1 MWLDHIFIGI
11 YNQWQSCYICCYHY
25 YYMHI
30 IWKSWSFFQ
39 YKLFLFSRN
48 CFDVVL
54 SRVLFSLSCKHL
66 TCIWNLSHKLDVS
79 CRMMY
84 HCLNVVGLW
93 NIQFGN
99 VLRIFPALEHNTTL
113 LHIVLCGREITW
125 KDAQYIAELNVSRGL
140 PPIDIVLH
148 KEDKPLDSGLPHV
161 DHIVTIH
168 EQKPPPVM
176 LGHCKPFTIPIH
188 VLRSVAQDSENRT
201 LDRTTSKQLREKRK
215 SLYWKNDHDFQ
226 MICM

>member
-1 MWLDHIFIGI
+1 MLQVNKSLTHLD
-11 YNQWQSCYICCYHY
+11 
-25 YYMHI
+25 
-30 IWKSWSFFQ
+30 
-39 YKLFLFSRN
+39 
-48 CFDVVL
+48 
-54 SRVLFSLSCKHL
+54 LSCKD
-66 TCIWNLSHKLDVS
+66 TVPPNQIVSH
-79 CRMMY
+79 
-84 HCLNVVGLW
+84 
-93 NIQFGN
+93 
-99 VLRIFPALEHNTTL
+99 IFPALEHNTTL